1 MSRTPRHNRVVGDER
16 RITVVG
22 WPRKEGFLL
31 DISEDGAGVVFS
43 FEQEM
48 SLAVGQDVALNL
60 EVEGL
65 KKGLLLQ
72 GQVRHRREMR
82 DARRYGIQFS
92 GLDELTS
99 KEMRVFRKMVNRRQA
114 FRVLPIVGDSVVVHV
129 GQDPKFGASALNI
142 SATGIGIVVSLD
154 AESALMDQTKI
165 ALSIQIGQ
173 ITEPI
178 QLQGLVRNRTIAAN
192 GVRYGVQFDPEDL
205 SYLRNQEVLQNYI
218 MECQRVWLTR
228 R

>member
-31 DISEDGAGVVFS
+31 DISEHGAGVVFS

-82 DARRYGIQFS
+82 DDRRYGIQFS
-92 GLDELTS
+92 GLDGLTS
-99 KEMRVFRKMVNRRQA
+99 KEMQVFRKMVNRRQA

-129 GQDPKFGASALNI
+129 GLDPKFGASALNI
-142 SATGIGIVVSLD
+142 SATGIGIVVSLG